1 MKLLL
6 RYLRNYIKETILGPF
21 FKLLEAGLELFIPLI
36 IAKMI
41 DEGIVQQ
48 NQTLIWLCAFCLA
61 LLALIGCISA
71 ISAQYFSAKTAVG
84 MSEEMRRDLFAH
96 IESFGYTEIDP
107 SNADEFLEKIA
118 EIESR
123 GSIITNKDKA

>member
-48 NQTLIWLCAFCLA
+48 NQTLIWLCALCLA

-71 ISAQYFSAKTAVG
+71 ISAQYFSAKAAVG

-96 IESFGYTEIDP
+96 IESFGYTEIDQVGT
-107 SNADEFLEKIA
+107 STL
-118 EIESR
+118 
-123 GSIITNKDKA
+123 ITRLTGFSTLS